1 MTFVNLFQVHQ
12 RNRTKY
18 CSQVSFRFHLQVA
31 SKLEWLGTQA
41 RPQSP
46 SVLITGWVCSLK
58 EPMVPGDERGHRRA
72 VCFYLS
78 LTFPLLCFFFLV
90 PGLIWNFAKSN
101 LLWFFFLASIQTSQT
116 CPETKDPSTDGVSNE
131 KLLSFIAS
139 TDCFCKAKCLF
150 FSKAVIR
157 SKKLK
162 FN

>member
-58 EPMVPGDERGHRRA
+58 EPMVPGDERGHRRT
-72 VCFYLS
+72 VCFSLS
-78 LTFPLLCFFFLV
+78 LTSPFLCFFFSL
-90 PGLIWNFAKSN
+90 
-101 LLWFFFLASIQTSQT
+101 FLATYEILLNQT
-116 CPETKDPSTDGVSNE
+116 CYD
-131 KLLSFIAS
+131 
-139 TDCFCKAKCLF
+139 F
-150 FSKAVIR
+150 FSCVHTNQPNLPR
-157 SKKLK
+157 NQRLVY
-162 FN
+162 

>member
-1 MTFVNLFQVHQ
+1 MTFVNLFQAHQ
-12 RNRTKY
+12 RNRKKY

-46 SVLITGWVCSLK
+46 SVLITGWVYSLK

-72 VCFYLS
+72 VCFALS
-78 LTFPLLCFFFLV
+78 LTFPFLCFFFSLF
-90 PGLIWNFAKSN
+90 LASYEI
-101 LLWFFFLASIQTSQT
+101 LLNQTCNDFFLASIQTSQT
-116 CPETKDPSTDGVSNE
+116 CPETKDWSTDGVSNE
-131 KLLSFIAS
+131 KLLSFIVS